1 MKVLIEKAPLPWM
14 AAYIGQE
21 LPIIATKKTES
32 GITAVQV
39 ETVDGAT
46 WLAAHNLRRVE
57 EQSES
62 ERA

>member
-14 AAYIGQE
+14 EAYIGQE

-39 ETVDGAT
+39 ETVDGLT
-46 WLAAHNLRRVE
+46 WYAAHNLRRVE

-62 ERA
+62 ESA